1 MNIFEE
7 LTWRGLVH
15 QVTSP
20 DVAERMGKPVLTCY
34 IGFDPTADS
43 LHVGSLLQILLL
55 MRMQRAGHRPIA
67 LAGGGTGMIG
77 DPSGKSEERNLL
89 GVDQLEHNLASI
101 RVQLERF
108 LDFSPGPTQA
118 QLVNNHDW
126 LGSLRLL
133 EFLRTT
139 GKRFSVNAMLEK
151 DSVRTRL
158 EQREQGISFTEFT
171 YMLLQAYDFLH
182 LFETH
187 GCELQLGGSDQW
199 GNITAGVD
207 LIRRVCNQRAFGL
220 TSPLLTTSDGKKLGK
235 TEKGTVWLD
244 ARRTSPY
251 MLYQYWMRMED
262 RDAPRLVRMLTL
274 LPKEEIE
281 TIERASAERPESQQA
296 QKSLAWEVTSLV
308 HGAQAAA
315 EARKASEALFGREI
329 AELDER
335 TLLEVMAEAPSSE
348 VPSDALAGAGKPLV
362 ELLADTG
369 LSGSRSAAKNDI
381 KGGGIYVNNQ
391 RSGELTRAI
400 TQQDTLHGRY
410 VVLRKGKKNFHL
422 IKLVGA

>member
-1 MNIFEE
+1 MNIFDE

-15 QVTSP
+15 QVTGP
-20 DVAERMGKPVLTCY
+20 DVAERMSKPALACY
-34 IGFDPTADS
+34 VGFDPTADS
-43 LHVGSLLQILLL
+43 LHVGNLLQILLL

-89 GVDQLEHNLASI
+89 EVEQLEHNLASI

-108 LDFSPGPTQA
+108 LDFSPGHTQA

-126 LGSLRLL
+126 LGSIRLL
-133 EFLRTT
+133 EFLRTI

-158 EQREQGISFTEFT
+158 EQREQGISYTEFT

-182 LFETH
+182 LFEKH
-187 GCELQLGGSDQW
+187 GCELQMGGSDQW

-207 LIRRVCNQRAFGL
+207 LIRRVHNQRAFGL
-220 TSPLLTTSDGKKLGK
+220 TSPLLTTTDGKKLGK

-244 ARRTSPY
+244 GRRTSPY
-251 MLYQYWMRMED
+251 MLYQYWMRMD
-262 RDAPRLVRMLTL
+262 DGNAPRFLRMLTM

-281 TIERASAERPESQQA
+281 TIERASSERPESQQA
-296 QKSLAWEVTSLV
+296 QKSLAWEVTALV
-308 HGAQAAA
+308 HGSEAAS
-315 EARKASEALFGREI
+315 EARKASDSLFGREI

-348 VPSDALAGAGKPLV
+348 VQSELFNGSGKLLV

-369 LSGSRSAAKNDI
+369 LSASRSAAKNDI
-381 KGGGIYVNNQ
+381 KGGGIYINNQ
-391 RSGELTRAI
+391 RSGDLGRAV

-422 IKLVGA
+422 VKLVGA